1 MCSNPI
7 SKIDEETGEEITF
20 ACRRCDECI
29 ATRRHNWVARAMAE
43 KAMYKHALCVALT
56 YDETTQENRDAAK
69 IFAYHDV
76 KLFMKRLRDAAWQN
90 ERRSA
95 KRDKRDAVRPI
106 IRFLCAGEQGS
117 RDNRCHWHLILYSDC
132 DLLKLGVISKFGRQV
147 TDPDDIFTVGKEK
160 LRRHWTLWGKGFVTF
175 QKPDQGGMHY
185 VLSYCLKDQFTG
197 EKSLGTMREARSE
210 NFATGLFRMSKR
222 PPIGHEWLV
231 RKMVALAERGQVL
244 PNTHLRVPDFHGYW
258 RPNELPRERL
268 LIGLLAIN
276 QQVRW
281 RTGRNAPQ
289 WAPLLAHCKDSETDM
304 ELLNGP
310 QMEESE
316 LSEVEQFEY
325 ELAAR
330 ARQSGDDQRRREIVR
345 RCAQTIPC
353 RDCLHHCTPYQLERL
368 GIRRVDPGDGG
379 PWEYTSLPGRPDI
392 WDRWHDREHRGD
404 GLNSLCQKKG
414 TAEYQR
420 IFPASGR
427 L

>member
-1 MCSNPI
+1 MCSDPI
-7 SKIDEETGEEITF
+7 TKLDEETGEEVTF

-43 KAMYKHALCVALT
+43 KAMHKHALCVALT

-69 IFAYHDV
+69 MFAYCDV
-76 KLFMKRLRDAAWQN
+76 RGFLARIRSDLRRKFGRGN
-90 ERRSA
+90 YNL
-95 KRDKRDAVRPI
+95 
-106 IRFLCAGEQGS
+106 RFLCAGEQGS
-117 RDNRCHWHLILYSDC
+117 RDGRCHWHLILYSDR
-132 DLLKLGVISKFGRQV
+132 DLLQCGTISKFGRPV
-147 TDPDDIFTVGKEK
+147 TDPADIFSVGKNK
-160 LRRHWTLWGKGFVTF
+160 LRRHWTMWGRGFVTF

-197 EKSLGTMREARSE
+197 EKSQGTMREAKSE

-231 RKMVALAERGQVL
+231 RKMVALSERGQVL
-244 PNTHLRVPDFHGYW
+244 PNTHLRVPGFDGYW
-258 RPNELPRERL
+258 RPNEMPRERL
-268 LIGLLAIN
+268 LTGLLAIN

-289 WAPLLAHCKDSETDM
+289 WASLLAHCKDSETDM

-310 QMEESE
+310 QIEEVEVSD
-316 LSEVEQFEY
+316 VEQFEY

-330 ARQSGDDQRRREIVR
+330 ARQAGDDQRRREIVR
-345 RCAQTIPC
+345 RCAQTTPC

-368 GIRRVDPGDGG
+368 GVRRVDPGDGG

-392 WDRWHDREHRGD
+392 WDRWHDPVHRGD
-404 GLNSLCQKKG
+404 GCNSLCQKKG

-420 IFPASGR
+420 VFPASGR